1 MIIPH
6 QELAPDTLYSIIE
19 SFVLREGTDYG
30 LEEMSLAEKVAQV
43 REQLDAGIAVLVYSE
58 LYESVDILPK
68 DGLEFVEE

>member
-6 QELAPDTLYSIIE
+6 QELAQDTLYSIIE

-58 LYESVDILPK
+58 LHESVDILPK